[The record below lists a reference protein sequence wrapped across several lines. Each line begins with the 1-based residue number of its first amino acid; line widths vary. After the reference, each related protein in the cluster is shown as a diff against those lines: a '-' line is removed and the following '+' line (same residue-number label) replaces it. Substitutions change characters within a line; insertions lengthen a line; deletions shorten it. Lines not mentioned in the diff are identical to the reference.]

1 MIRSGTILI
10 FVTLLFAGN
19 LAEAHMP
26 DRCRRLLLAAERE
39 TREVVRKNESAR
51 ALIKRKEPPD
61 RLMEAAEKLLRA
73 MAYQNM
79 ALGKVLN
86 CIAKFR

>member
-1 MIRSGTILI
+1 MIRLGALI
-10 FVTLLFAGN
+10 VFATLLCTAS
-19 LAEAHMP
+19 LVEAHMP

-51 ALIKRKEPPD
+51 ALIRRKEPPD
-61 RLMEAAEKLLRA
+61 HLMDAAEKLLRA
-73 MAYQNM
+73 MTYQNM

>member
-1 MIRSGTILI
+1 MIRIWVIAIL
-10 FVTLLFAGN
+10 VALLCTAS

-26 DRCRRLLLAAERE
+26 DRCRRLLLAAEKE

-51 ALIKRKEPPD
+51 ALIRRKEPPD
-61 RLMEAAEKLLRA
+61 RLMDAAEKLLRA

-79 ALGKVLN
+79 ALGKVLK
-86 CIAKFR
+86 CIAER

>member
-1 MIRSGTILI
+1 MIA
-10 FVTLLFAGN
+10 TLLCTAS
-19 LAEAHMP
+19 LVEANMP
-26 DRCRRLLLAAERE
+26 DRCHRLLLAAERE
-39 TREVVRKNESAR
+39 TRNVVRKNESAR

>member
-1 MIRSGTILI
+1 MIRMGAVITIA
-10 FVTLLFAGN
+10 TLLCTAS
-19 LAEAHMP
+19 LVEAHMP

-39 TREVVRKNESAR
+39 TRNVARKNKSAR
-51 ALIKRKEPPD
+51 ALIKRKELPD